1 MGTAPEDFGS
11 KFVPAYYKNARLSY
25 SLISDV
31 GESKAYASKTVPS
44 EWGIKRGAWKRMV
57 DTIQWYTVRPIAN
70 ARLPGSHSAMLT
82 YPYTAYLHRHERHPN
97 AMIR

>member
-70 ARLPGSHSAMLT
+70 ARLPGSHSAKT
-82 YPYTAYLHRHERHPN
+82 GKRYVH
-97 AMIR
+97 IRLVNHYDLPGRE

>member
-70 ARLPGSHSAMLT
+70 ARLPGSHSAMT
-82 YPYTAYLHRHERHPN
+82 GKRDVH
-97 AMIR
+97 IRLVNHYELPGRE